1 MNAGRIKRSDRISFI
16 HSPPSSVSRVF
27 EGGRSQKILLLVGGA
42 APARE
47 SNPHGLGVF
56 VCFSISMVLA
66 FLVIYI
72 DLLLCRIVSNFLGEK
87 NRGIPHLI
95 ESRCFE
101 YVCTVGK
108 LQWMDGWMD
117 RHPKNNLLLLLAPI
131 VRHPFVS

>member
-1 MNAGRIKRSDRISFI
+1 MNECRQDQEIRSDFI
-16 HSPPSSVSRVF
+16 HSFTSVLRVKSF
-27 EGGRSQKILLLVGGA
+27 RGGEEPKDPFVGWRRRPRPRIQSTRSWGIRLFLNINGFGFFGYIY
-42 APARE
+42 R
-47 SNPHGLGVF
+47 F
-56 VCFSISMVLA
+56 VV
-66 FLVIYI
+66 
-72 DLLLCRIVSNFLGEK
+72 GEK